1 LPGRSDND
9 IKNFFNSRARKLNRN
24 LKLSGSSSKQVD
36 GSQKD
41 KFNIPKGKF
50 KKQNLHR
57 KYPSNYDEMNENNFS
72 KQLPKLVDDSN
83 KQLPKFSE
91 LVDDSRMLYN
101 NVESTSISNHTTPS
115 SWINR

>member
-9 IKNFFNSRARKLNRN
+9 IKNFWNSRERKQNRN

-36 GSQKD
+36 GSKED

-57 KYPSNYDEMNENNFS
+57 KYPSN
-72 KQLPKLVDDSN
+72 
-83 KQLPKFSE
+83 
-91 LVDDSRMLYN
+91 
-101 NVESTSISNHTTPS
+101 
-115 SWINR
+115 